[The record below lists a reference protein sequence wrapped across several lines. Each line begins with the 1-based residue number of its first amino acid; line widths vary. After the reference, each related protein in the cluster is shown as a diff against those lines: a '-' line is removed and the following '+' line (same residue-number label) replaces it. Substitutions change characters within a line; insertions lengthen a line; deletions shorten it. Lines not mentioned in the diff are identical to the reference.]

1 MLPVRDAITGD
12 VRRPLLL
19 LLGAVAF
26 VLLITCVNIASL
38 LLARAT
44 ARQRELAVRSALG
57 AGRGRILRQLVT
69 ESLVLALIGGAL
81 GLGLAWAGVKA
92 LGIMGASE
100 LPRAATIRIDGTIL
114 LYALGVS
121 TLAGLLFGLLPAIR
135 ATSRNLQGVLRA
147 GSRGSVGNA
156 GQTLRSALVIVEV
169 ALAVVLVVGA
179 GLATKSFARLLD
191 VDPGFK
197 ASNVLAVRLG
207 MQYDKYG
214 DARIRDYYQA
224 LLDRIAAVPGVE
236 AVGAAKDFPLRG
248 AGEVRPL
255 TVPGSAAGDAER
267 QVRLP
272 ALHVSADYFRAMGVP
287 IRAGRTFTAAD
298 RADAPPVWVVNEAF
312 AKKYFPNENPVGKVV
327 RMGRASVEII
337 GVVGDFRQ
345 KNLSEPAEPT
355 AYLHYLQNMRA
366 GLSLAVRTT
375 GDPLRYANAV
385 REAIWS
391 VDRDQTITSVE
402 TLSAI
407 VGGNVARPRLLASL
421 LVLFGAMGLTLGALG
436 IYGVLAYAVSQRRQE
451 IGVRVALGAS
461 PRSVLQLVVGQGM
474 ALAVA
479 GVVLGL
485 IGAFVL
491 TRLMAAVLFEVRAT
505 DPVTFATVVV
515 VLLGAALVAS
525 WLPARRALR
534 IDPVQALRY
543 D

>member
-1 MLPVRDAITGD
+1 
-12 VRRPLLL
+12 
-19 LLGAVAF
+19 
-26 VLLITCVNIASL
+26 
-38 LLARAT
+38 
-44 ARQRELAVRSALG
+44 
-57 AGRGRILRQLVT
+57 
-69 ESLVLALIGGAL
+69 
-81 GLGLAWAGVKA
+81 
-92 LGIMGASE
+92 MGASE
-100 LPRAATIRIDGTIL
+100 LPRAATIRIDGTVL

-156 GQTLRSALVIVEV
+156 GQTLRSALVIAEV

-197 ASNVLAVRLG
+197 ARNVLAVRLG

-214 DARIRDYYQA
+214 DERIRNYYQA

-298 RADAPPVWVVNEAF
+298 RADAPLVWVVNEAF

-474 ALAVA
+474 ALAAA